1 MGFLLKF
8 FLISIILS
16 WLFRTVI
23 RYFTRNFMDNSNG
36 RRQTYQRR
44 PQRREGEI
52 QIDKRPGND
61 KKIKKDMGEYVDYEE
76 II

>member
-1 MGFLLKF
+1 
-8 FLISIILS
+8 
-16 WLFRTVI
+16 
-23 RYFTRNFMDNSNG
+23 MDNSNG